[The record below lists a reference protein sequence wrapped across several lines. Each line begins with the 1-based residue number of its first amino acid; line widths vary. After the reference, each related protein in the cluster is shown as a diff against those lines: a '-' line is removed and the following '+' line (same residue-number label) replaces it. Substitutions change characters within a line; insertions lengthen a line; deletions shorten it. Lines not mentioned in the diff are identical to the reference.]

1 MNLWI
6 WDTKKSFICLQTK
19 NLLQIT
25 IFKELVDFEIFYR
38 DPTKFS
44 SPLRIFPYDQQKLKQ
59 LVIETSRKKN

>member
-25 IFKELVDFEIFYR
+25 IFKELVDFKIFYR
-38 DPTKFS
+38 DPNKCS
-44 SPLRIFPYDQQKLKQ
+44 SPLRIPLHGWQKN
-59 LVIETSRKKN
+59 ETICDRRFKKEN